1 MIDKNDDLLNKI
13 LEESK
18 ILKEDSE
25 KIFQYINNPALF
37 LKLKE
42 DDSEYLILI
51 RRCLQA
57 IINLEDASYPTRPRV
72 DIEKNGF
79 EFRSANTGL
88 ILSLDR
94 F

>member
-1 MIDKNDDLLNKI
+1 MSDNQNEMLNVTIK
-13 LEESK
+13 ESK
-18 ILKEDSE
+18 ILKESSE
-25 KIFQYINNPALF
+25 KIFQYINDPALL

-42 DDSEYLILI
+42 DDSEYRVHIM
-51 RRCLQA
+51 RCLQA

-79 EFRSANTGL
+79 EFRSANTG
-88 ILSLDR
+88 IVMSIDR

>member
-1 MIDKNDDLLNKI
+1 MSDNQNEMLDVLIQ
-13 LEESK
+13 ESR
-18 ILKEDSE
+18 ILKENSE
-25 KIFQYINNPALF
+25 KIFQHINDPALL

-42 DDSEYLILI
+42 DDSEYSILI

-88 ILSLDR
+88 VMSIDR

>member
-1 MIDKNDDLLNKI
+1 VINKNDDSRNNI

-18 ILKEDSE
+18 ILKENSE
-25 KIFQYINNPALF
+25 KIFQYINDPVLF

-42 DDSEYLILI
+42 DDSDYLVLI

-88 ILSLDR
+88 IMSIDH